1 MNFSRKQWFY
11 LAIIISIIIDFSLL
25 IYVMFYPVDPSF
37 KSTIYTFDVIICIIM
52 WAEFIYSYKHSQN
65 KKQYIGDNYLSIA
78 GMLPLDFMFL
88 RGLRLIKLVN
98 FIKKFALTHESEAI
112 EKFLKRTLL
121 DKILSI
127 AIIFIFVVA
136 ILIRLDSN
144 INDFPTALWY
154 TFVSMTSTGYG
165 DVVPATLS
173 GRLIG
178 IIAMVGGII
187 IFATITAVISSIYVS
202 KISRDHHEDV
212 ESKIEDLTSEIERL
226 NEKIDELKKE

>member
-65 KKQYIGDNYLSIA
+65 KKQYMGDNYLSIA

-202 KISRDHHEDV
+202 KISRDHHEDL
-212 ESKIEDLTSEIERL
+212 ESKIDDLTLEIERL

>member
-1 MNFSRKQWFY
+1 M
-11 LAIIISIIIDFSLL
+11 
-25 IYVMFYPVDPSF
+25 
-37 KSTIYTFDVIICIIM
+37 
-52 WAEFIYSYKHSQN
+52 
-65 KKQYIGDNYLSIA
+65 
-78 GMLPLDFMFL
+78 
-88 RGLRLIKLVN
+88 
-98 FIKKFALTHESEAI
+98 
-112 EKFLKRTLL
+112 
-121 DKILSI
+121 
-127 AIIFIFVVA
+127 
-136 ILIRLDSN
+136 IRLDSN

-202 KISRDHHEDV
+202 KISRDHHEDL
-212 ESKIEDLTSEIERL
+212 ESKIDDLTSEIERL

>member
-37 KSTIYTFDVIICIIM
+37 KSTIYTIDVIICIIM

-65 KKQYIGDNYLSIA
+65 KKQYLGDNYLSIA

>member
-1 MNFSRKQWFY
+1 
-11 LAIIISIIIDFSLL
+11 
-25 IYVMFYPVDPSF
+25 MFYPVDPSF

>member
-1 MNFSRKQWFY
+1 
-11 LAIIISIIIDFSLL
+11 
-25 IYVMFYPVDPSF
+25 MFYPVDPSF

-65 KKQYIGDNYLSIA
+65 KKQYMGDNYLSIA

-202 KISRDHHEDV
+202 KISRDHHEDL
-212 ESKIEDLTSEIERL
+212 ESKIDGLTLEIERL

>member
-1 MNFSRKQWFY
+1 MKKSK
-11 LAIIISIIIDFSLL
+11 LIISIIIDFSLL

-65 KKQYIGDNYLSIA
+65 KKQYMGDNYLSIA

-202 KISRDHHEDV
+202 KISRDHHEDL
-212 ESKIEDLTSEIERL
+212 ESKIDDLTLEIERL